1 MACNRG
7 HGSVRVTV
15 TPLMLLLGLVVVL
28 SLASQS
34 CHGGTFGFDIHH
46 RLSDPVKGILGIDDE
61 LPRKGSPQYY
71 AAMVHRDRV
80 FRGRRLAADH
90 YTLLTFAA
98 GNETYQIDAS
108 G

>member
-1 MACNRG
+1 
-7 HGSVRVTV
+7 
-15 TPLMLLLGLVVVL
+15 MLLLGLVVVL

-34 CHGGTFGFDIHH
+34 CHGGSGGTFGFDIHH
-46 RLSDPVKGILGIDDE
+46 RLSDPVKGILGFDDE

-90 YTLLTFAA
+90 HTPLTFAA
-98 GNETYQIDAS
+98 GNETYQIDAF